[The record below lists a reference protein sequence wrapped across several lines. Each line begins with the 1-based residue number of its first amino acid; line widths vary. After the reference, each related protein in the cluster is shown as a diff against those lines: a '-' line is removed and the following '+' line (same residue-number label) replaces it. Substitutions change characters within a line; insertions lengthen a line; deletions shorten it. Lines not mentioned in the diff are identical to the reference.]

1 MDYAENSKLMDEDM
15 DEMKEFM
22 FPLDDNRIKDFMML
36 STEDQLNA
44 ISLGAFMLKEGKTRY
59 INMKSGENLQLIQQL
74 KSEYEEKILNK
85 DLSVNKLKEELRKVK
100 HEHVKEISEMTH
112 EITEKTKAKYLNQ
125 WCDKFDE
132 LNSQLDDSNARM
144 QKLIDTRI
152 SQNNDHNA
160 KLLDMQQHSSM
171 EKDEIRKNYEEK
183 LDELRE
189 KIEQIVIMSSNS
201 TKKGQEGED
210 WTYNELLRLF
220 PQAMVEDTHAQGG
233 RGDFIIRDK
242 YVGMVDSKKFKG
254 NVPKRD
260 INKFKADMENNSEYQ
275 YGILCATDHGIA
287 AKSDLLLEFV
297 CGKPIVYIHNA
308 RINPQKI
315 LMACNLCKLI
325 LKNME
330 CFDVT
335 KEENQLIIKEKT
347 KSLVKI
353 KKRMI
358 KKVQDFSESMIEL
371 MDTQWGELDALL
383 KQINVKN

>member
-1 MDYAENSKLMDEDM
+1 MDYAENSKLMEEDM
-15 DEMKEFM
+15 DELKEFM

-44 ISLGAFMLKEGKTRY
+44 ISLGSFMLKEGKNRY
-59 INMKSGENLQLIQQL
+59 VSMKSGENLQLMQQL
-74 KSEYEEKILNK
+74 KNEYEEKILNK
-85 DLSVNKLKEELRKVK
+85 DLKVNKLREELRKVK
-100 HEHVKEISEMTH
+100 NEHVKEMSEITH
-112 EITEKTKAKYLNQ
+112 EITEKTKAKYQKHWN
-125 WCDKFDE
+125 DKFEE
-132 LNSQLDDSNARM
+132 LNSQLEDTKTRM
-144 QKLIDTRI
+144 QQIIDTRI
-152 SQNNDHNA
+152 SQNNSHNE
-160 KLLDMQQHSSM
+160 KILLMQKQSIE
-171 EKDEIRKNYEEK
+171 EKDEIRRIYEEK
-183 LDELRE
+183 LDELRG
-189 KIEQIVIMSSNS
+189 KMEQIVMMSSNS

-210 WTYNELLRLF
+210 WTFNELLRLF
-220 PQAMVEDTHAQGG
+220 PEAMVEDTHAQGG

-260 INKFKADMENNSEYQ
+260 IKKFKADMENNAEYQ

-297 CGKPIVYIHNA
+297 CGKPIVYVHKA
-308 RINPQKI
+308 RNHPQKI

-353 KKRMI
+353 KKKML

-371 MDTQWGELDALL
+371 MDTQWNELDALL
-383 KQINVKN
+383 KQINVKY

>member
-1 MDYAENSKLMDEDM
+1 MDYAENNKLMEEDM
-15 DEMKEFM
+15 DELKEFM
-22 FPLDDNRIKDFMML
+22 FPLDDNRLKDFMML

-44 ISLGAFMLKEGKTRY
+44 ISLGAFMLKEGKNRY
-59 INMKSGENLQLIQQL
+59 VSMKSGENLQLMQQL

-85 DLSVNKLKEELRKVK
+85 DLKVNKLKEELRKVK
-100 HEHVKEISEMTH
+100 NDHVKEMSEITH
-112 EITEKTKAKYLNQ
+112 EITEKTKAKYQKYWN
-125 WCDKFDE
+125 DKFEE
-132 LNSQLDDSNARM
+132 LNSQLENTRVRM
-144 QKLIDTRI
+144 RELIDTRI
-152 SQNNDHNA
+152 SQNNEHNA
-160 KLLDMQQHSSM
+160 KLLSLERQSTV
-171 EKDEIRKNYEEK
+171 EKEGIRRNYEEK
-183 LDELRE
+183 LDEIRG
-189 KIEQIVIMSSNS
+189 KMEQIVMMSSNS

-210 WTYNELLRLF
+210 WTFNELLRLF
-220 PQAMVEDTHAQGG
+220 PEAMVEDTHAEGG
-233 RGDFIIRDK
+233 KGDFIIRDK

-260 INKFKADMENNSEYQ
+260 IKKFKADMENNSDYQ

-297 CGKPIVYIHNA
+297 CGKPIVYVHKA
-308 RINPQKI
+308 RNNPQKI

-353 KKRMI
+353 KKKML
-358 KKVQDFSESMIEL
+358 KKVQDFSESIIDL
-371 MDTQWGELDALL
+371 MDIQWSELDALL
-383 KQINVKN
+383 KQINVKY

>member
-132 LNSQLDDSNARM
+132 LNSQLDDSNART

>member
-1 MDYAENSKLMDEDM
+1 
-15 DEMKEFM
+15 
-22 FPLDDNRIKDFMML
+22 
-36 STEDQLNA
+36 
-44 ISLGAFMLKEGKTRY
+44 
-59 INMKSGENLQLIQQL
+59 MKSGENLQLMQQL

-85 DLSVNKLKEELRKVK
+85 DLKVNKLKEELRKVK
-100 HEHVKEISEMTH
+100 NEHVKEMSEITH
-112 EITEKTKAKYLNQ
+112 EITEKTKAKYQKHWN
-125 WCDKFDE
+125 DKFEE
-132 LNSQLDDSNARM
+132 LNSQLEETRVRM
-144 QKLIDTRI
+144 RNLIDTRI
-152 SQNNDHNA
+152 SQNNEHNE
-160 KLLDMQQHSSM
+160 KLLSLERQSTA
-171 EKDEIRKNYEEK
+171 EKEDIRRNYEEK
-183 LDELRE
+183 LDKLRN
-189 KIEQIVIMSSNS
+189 KMEQLVMMSSNS

-210 WTYNELLRLF
+210 WTFNELLRLF
-220 PQAMVEDTHAQGG
+220 PEAMVEDTHAQGG

-260 INKFKADMENNSEYQ
+260 IKKFKADMENNNEYQ

-297 CGKPIVYIHNA
+297 CGKPIVYVHKA
-308 RINPQKI
+308 RNHPQKI

-353 KKRMI
+353 KKKML

-371 MDTQWGELDALL
+371 LDTQWNELDALL
-383 KQINVKN
+383 KQINVKY

>member
-297 CGKPIVYIHNA
+297 CGKPIVYLHNA
-308 RINPQKI
+308 RTNPQKI

-371 MDTQWGELDALL
+371 MDTQWSELDALL

>member
-1 MDYAENSKLMDEDM
+1 MDYAENSKLMEEDM
-15 DEMKEFM
+15 DELKEFM

-44 ISLGAFMLKEGKTRY
+44 MSLGAFMLKEGKNRY
-59 INMKSGENLQLIQQL
+59 ASMKSGENLQLMQQL
-74 KSEYEEKILNK
+74 KNEYEEKILNK
-85 DLSVNKLKEELRKVK
+85 DLKVNKLREELRKIK
-100 HEHVKEISEMTH
+100 LEHLKEISEMTN
-112 EITEKTKAKYLNQ
+112 EITETTKAKYQKHWN
-125 WCDKFDE
+125 DKFEE
-132 LNSQLDDSNARM
+132 LNSQLEDTKKNMD
-144 QKLIDTRI
+144 KLVDTRI
-152 SQNNDHNA
+152 SQNNENNS
-160 KLLDMQQHSSM
+160 KLLSMQQQSIL
-171 EKDEIRKNYEEK
+171 EKDEIRRSYEEK
-183 LDELRE
+183 LDELRG
-189 KIEQIVIMSSNS
+189 KMEQLVMMSSNS

-220 PQAMVEDTHAQGG
+220 PEAMVEDTHAQGG

-242 YVGMVDSKKFKG
+242 YIGMVDSKKFKG

-260 INKFKADMENNSEYQ
+260 IKKFKIDMENNGEYQ

-297 CGKPIVYIHNA
+297 SGKPIVYIHNA
-308 RINPQKI
+308 RNNPQKI
-315 LMACNLCKLI
+315 QMACNLCKLI

-353 KKRMI
+353 KKKML

-371 MDTQWGELDALL
+371 MDNQWNELDALL
-383 KQINVKN
+383 KQINVKH

>member
-1 MDYAENSKLMDEDM
+1 MDYAENSKLMEEDM
-15 DEMKEFM
+15 DELKEFM

-44 ISLGAFMLKEGKTRY
+44 MSLGAFMLKEGKNRY
-59 INMKSGENLQLIQQL
+59 ASMKSGENLQLMQQL
-74 KSEYEEKILNK
+74 KNEYEEKILNK
-85 DLSVNKLKEELRKVK
+85 DLKVNKLREELRKIK
-100 HEHVKEISEMTH
+100 LEHLKEISEMTN
-112 EITEKTKAKYLNQ
+112 EITETTKAKYQKHWN
-125 WCDKFDE
+125 DKFEE
-132 LNSQLDDSNARM
+132 LNSQLEDTKKNM
-144 QKLIDTRI
+144 HKLVDTRI
-152 SQNNDHNA
+152 SQNNENNS
-160 KLLDMQQHSSM
+160 KLLSMQQQSIL
-171 EKDEIRKNYEEK
+171 EKDEIRRSYEEK
-183 LDELRE
+183 LDELRG
-189 KIEQIVIMSSNS
+189 KMEQLVMMSSNS

-220 PQAMVEDTHAQGG
+220 PEAMVEDTHAQGG

-242 YVGMVDSKKFKG
+242 YIGMVDSKKFKG

-260 INKFKADMENNSEYQ
+260 IKKFKIDMENNGEYQ

-297 CGKPIVYIHNA
+297 SGKPIVYIHNA
-308 RINPQKI
+308 RNNPQKI
-315 LMACNLCKLI
+315 QMACNLCKLI

-353 KKRMI
+353 KKKML

-371 MDTQWGELDALL
+371 MDNQWNELDALL
-383 KQINVKN
+383 KQINVKY

>member
-1 MDYAENSKLMDEDM
+1 MDYAENSKLMEEDM
-15 DEMKEFM
+15 DELKEFM
-22 FPLDDNRIKDFMML
+22 FPLDDNRIKEFMML

-44 ISLGAFMLKEGKTRY
+44 ISLGAFMLKEGKARY
-59 INMKSGENLQLIQQL
+59 INMKSGENLQLMQQL

-85 DLSVNKLKEELRKVK
+85 DLKVNKLKEELRKVK
-100 HEHVKEISEMTH
+100 NEHVKEMSEITH
-112 EITEKTKAKYLNQ
+112 EITEKTKAKYQKHWN
-125 WCDKFDE
+125 DKFEE
-132 LNSQLDDSNARM
+132 LNSQLEETRARM
-144 QKLIDTRI
+144 QQLIDTRI
-152 SQNNDHNA
+152 SQNNEHNS
-160 KLLDMQQHSSM
+160 KLLSLERQSTA
-171 EKDEIRKNYEEK
+171 EKEGIRRNYEEK
-183 LDELRE
+183 LDELRN
-189 KIEQIVIMSSNS
+189 KMEQLVMMSSNS

-220 PQAMVEDTHAQGG
+220 PEAMVEDTHAQGG

-260 INKFKADMENNSEYQ
+260 IKKFKADMENNSDYQ

-297 CGKPIVYIHNA
+297 CGKPIVYLHNA
-308 RINPQKI
+308 RNNPQKI

-353 KKRMI
+353 KKKMM
-358 KKVQDFSESMIEL
+358 KKVQDFSESMCEL
-371 MDTQWGELDALL
+371 MDNQWSELDALL